1 MIFEEYR
8 AKFRRVIDGDTV
20 ELDIDLGFG
29 VLTRQLIRVAYV
41 DTPERGE
48 KNYSQARDFTGAWF
62 RRHGD
67 VLEGWVRI
75 FPQRT
80 HQETFVRTFVRYV
93 AEIRSEDGTA
103 NLANDLMAAGLIKPS
118 ASSTP

>member
-8 AKFRRVIDGDTV
+8 ARLKRVVDGDTF
-20 ELDIDLGFG
+20 ELDVDLGFG
-29 VLTRQLIRVAYV
+29 VITRVLVRLRYV

-48 KNYSQARDFTGAWF
+48 PNYSQARDFSGAWF

-75 FPQRT
+75 FPERT

-103 NLANDLMAAGLIKPS
+103 NLANDLQAAGLLKPV
-118 ASSTP
+118 